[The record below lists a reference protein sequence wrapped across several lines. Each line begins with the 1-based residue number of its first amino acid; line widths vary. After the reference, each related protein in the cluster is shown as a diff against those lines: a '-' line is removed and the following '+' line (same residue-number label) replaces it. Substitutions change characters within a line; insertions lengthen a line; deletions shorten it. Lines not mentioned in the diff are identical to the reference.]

1 MTSKSESGSRTK
13 DAKGS
18 TASNRGKAGKSSK
31 NSVEVDGHAIRFTHP
46 DKVLY
51 PATGT
56 TKAEVLDYFQAVAPL
71 LTLYAGRRPVTRKRW
86 PDGTDGKSFFEK
98 NLPSHTPDWVPR
110 VSIEHIKRTVD
121 YPVLDSPATLAWFA
135 QLAALELH
143 VPQWRLT
150 KKAEPGRTRRIVLD
164 LDPGEGVDLA
174 TTAKVAL
181 RIKDLLDEEGLTS
194 FPVTSGSK
202 GIHIYARLDKARSG
216 KKASEL
222 AKRLAKTLEE
232 QTPDEVTAT
241 MKRSVREGKVFIDWS
256 QNSGS
261 KTTVAP
267 YSLRGRAEP
276 WVAAPRTWDE
286 LGDNG
291 LQHLHYTEVLKR
303 LDADGDLLEG
313 LEKSP
318 GKKRTSK
325 KGSSKKRSTKTDR
338 R

>member
-1 MTSKSESGSRTK
+1 MTSKSGSGSRAKGT
-13 DAKGS
+13 KGS
-18 TASNRGKAGKSSK
+18 TASKRSKAQ
-31 NSVEVDGHAIRFTHP
+31 VEVDGHAIRFTHP

-56 TKAEVLDYFQAVAPL
+56 TKADVLDYFQKVAPL
-71 LTLYAGRRPVTRKRW
+71 LITYAGRRPVTRKRW

-98 NLPSHTPDWVPR
+98 NLPSHAPGWVPR
-110 VSIEHIKRTVD
+110 ASIEHIKRTVD

-150 KKAEPGRTRRIVLD
+150 KKGEPGRTRRIVLD

-181 RIKDLLDEEGLTS
+181 RIRDLLDEEGLTS

-202 GIHIYARLDKARSG
+202 GIHIYSRLDKARSG

-222 AKRLAKTLEE
+222 AKQLAKTLEE
-232 QTPDEVTAT
+232 QTPGEVTAT

-286 LGDNG
+286 LADDG
-291 LQHLHYTEVLKR
+291 LQHLHYTEVLER
-303 LDADGDLLEG
+303 LDADGDLLKG
-313 LEKSP
+313 LEKAP

-325 KGSSKKRSTKTDR
+325 AG
-338 R
+338 